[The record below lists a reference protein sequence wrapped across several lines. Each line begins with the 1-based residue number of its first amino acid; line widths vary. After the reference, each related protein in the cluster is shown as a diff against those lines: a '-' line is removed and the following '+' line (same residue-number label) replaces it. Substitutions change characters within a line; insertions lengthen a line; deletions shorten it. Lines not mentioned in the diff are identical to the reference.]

1 MARIALALVV
11 VVKKK
16 KKNSTRLLFRFHFLM
31 FTSDSIQ
38 IGNQRSIED
47 INLLTSLYLLD
58 YAVVQAAFCADVYFA
73 V

>member
-1 MARIALALVV
+1 
-11 VVKKK
+11 
-16 KKNSTRLLFRFHFLM
+16 M

-47 INLLTSLYLLD
+47 INLLKSFLFLD
-58 YAVVQAAFCADVYFA
+58 YAVVQPAFCADVYFA